1 MDITVLDEP
10 AVRARLSYQEAVAR
24 TTLDPVRYAWLC
36 LTVLTLAVA
45 PAGAQVSARAD
56 LSAGGR
62 YVWHGVSRSAG
73 LVAQPS
79 VAGGFRRRRL
89 SIEGGAVL
97 HYELDSVSAGEL
109 SQTGAGNRRLGEEDF
124 WGRAS
129 LILGP
134 TRLHAGVVRYVFRGD
149 SAQGGMGP
157 DRNTT
162 ELFVSLSTTSQYLN
176 PTFEAWFDVE
186 RVRGTFLRASF
197 DVPVLGWPFPPYAF
211 VFVQGE
217 MGVNIGQGPN
227 PARPE
232 ELANFGRTGVTH
244 LGLSF
249 GTDLRV
255 GRLSGIGSAT
265 LGFGARSQLNIDAA
279 TRVDGAGQ
287 TQDFIVWLWTGMTI
301 VLGAEARN
309 AQ

>member
-1 MDITVLDEP
+1 M
-10 AVRARLSYQEAVAR
+10 AA
-24 TTLDPVRYAWLC
+24 
-36 LTVLTLAVA
+36 A
-45 PAGAQVSARAD
+45 PAGAQLSARAD

-79 VAGGFRRRRL
+79 VAAGFRRNRL

-97 HYELDSVSAGEL
+97 HYELDSVSTGEL
-109 SQTGAGNRRLGEEDF
+109 SETGAGNRHLGEEDF

-134 TRLHAGVVRYVFRGD
+134 TRLHAGVVRYAFRGD
-149 SAQGGMGP
+149 SAQGGVGA

-162 ELFVSLSTTSQYLN
+162 EVFASLSTTSRYLN
-176 PTFEAWFDVE
+176 PTLEAWWDVE
-186 RVRGTFLRASF
+186 RVGGTFLRASF

-211 VFVQGE
+211 VFVQGD
-217 MGVNIGQGPN
+217 MGLNIGQGPN

-232 ELANFGRTGVTH
+232 ELANFARQGVTH
-244 LGLSF
+244 IGLGL
-249 GTDLRV
+249 GTELIVR
-255 GRLSGIGSAT
+255 RLSGIGSAT

>member
-1 MDITVLDEP
+1 M
-10 AVRARLSYQEAVAR
+10 AA
-24 TTLDPVRYAWLC
+24 
-36 LTVLTLAVA
+36 A
-45 PAGAQVSARAD
+45 PAGAQLSGRAD

-79 VAGGFRRRRL
+79 VAAGFRLSRL
-89 SIEGGAVL
+89 SLEGGAVL

-109 SQTGAGNRRLGEEDF
+109 SQTGAGNRHLGEEDY

-129 LILGP
+129 LLLGP

-149 SAQGGMGP
+149 SAQGGMGS

-162 ELFVSLSTTSQYLN
+162 EVFASLSTTSRYVN
-176 PTFEAWFDVE
+176 PTLEAWFDVE

-217 MGVNIGQGPN
+217 MGLNIGQGPN
-227 PARPE
+227 PTRPE
-232 ELANFGRTGVTH
+232 ELANFARQGVTH
-244 LGLSF
+244 LGLGL
-249 GTDLRV
+249 GTEVLA
-255 GRLSGIGSAT
+255 GHFAGIGSAT
-265 LGFGARSQLNIDAA
+265 LSVGARSQLNIDDA
-279 TRVDGAGQ
+279 TRFDGAGR
-287 TQDFIVWLWTGMTI
+287 TKDFIVWLWTGITI
-301 VLGAEARN
+301 VLGPEARN

>member
-1 MDITVLDEP
+1 M
-10 AVRARLSYQEAVAR
+10 AA
-24 TTLDPVRYAWLC
+24 
-36 LTVLTLAVA
+36 A
-45 PAGAQVSARAD
+45 PAGAQLSARAD

-73 LVAQPS
+73 IVAQPS
-79 VAGGFRRRRL
+79 VAAGFRFDRL

-97 HYELDSVSAGEL
+97 HYELDSVSTGEL
-109 SQTGAGNRRLGEEDF
+109 SQTGAGNRHLGEEDF

-129 LILGP
+129 LNLGP
-134 TRLHAGVVRYVFRGD
+134 TRLDAGVVRYVFRGD

-162 ELFVSLSTTSQYLN
+162 EVFVSLATTSRYLN
-176 PTFEAWFDVE
+176 PTLEAWFDVE

-232 ELANFGRTGVTH
+232 DLANFGRTGVTH
-244 LGLSF
+244 LGLGL

-265 LGFGARSQLNIDAA
+265 LGFGARSQLNIDPA
-279 TRVDGAGQ
+279 TRFDGAGH
-287 TQDFIVWLWTGMTI
+287 TQDFIVWLWTGVTI
-301 VLGAEARN
+301 VLGAETRN

>member
-1 MDITVLDEP
+1 M
-10 AVRARLSYQEAVAR
+10 AA
-24 TTLDPVRYAWLC
+24 
-36 LTVLTLAVA
+36 A
-45 PAGAQVSARAD
+45 PAGAQLSARAD

-79 VAGGFRRRRL
+79 VAAGFRRNRF

-97 HYELDSVSAGEL
+97 HYELDSASAGEL
-109 SQTGAGNRRLGEEDF
+109 SQTGAGNRHLGEEDF

-134 TRLHAGVVRYVFRGD
+134 TRLHAGVVRYAFRGD
-149 SAQGGMGP
+149 SAQGGVGA

-162 ELFVSLSTTSQYLN
+162 EVFASLSTTSRYLN
-176 PTFEAWFDVE
+176 PTLEAWWDVE

-227 PARPE
+227 PTRPE
-232 ELANFGRTGVTH
+232 ELANFARAGVTH
-244 LGLSF
+244 LGLGL
-249 GTDLRV
+249 GTELRV
-255 GRLSGIGSAT
+255 RRLSGIGSVT

-279 TRVDGAGQ
+279 TRVDGAGN
-287 TQDFIVWLWTGMTI
+287 TQDFILWLWTGMTI

>member
-1 MDITVLDEP
+1 M
-10 AVRARLSYQEAVAR
+10 AAA
-24 TTLDPVRYAWLC
+24 PV
-36 LTVLTLAVA
+36 
-45 PAGAQVSARAD
+45 GAQLSARAD
-56 LSAGGR
+56 LYAGGR

-79 VAGGFRRRRL
+79 LAAGFRLNRL

-97 HYELDSVSAGEL
+97 HHELDRVSAGEL
-109 SQTGAGNRRLGEEDF
+109 SEAGAGNRHLGEEDF

-134 TRLHAGVVRYVFRGD
+134 TRLHAGVVRYSFRGD
-149 SAQGGMGP
+149 SAQGGVGA

-162 ELFVSLSTTSQYLN
+162 EVFASLSTTSRYLN
-176 PTFEAWFDVE
+176 PTLEAWWDVG
-186 RVRGTFLRASF
+186 RVRGAFLRTSF

-217 MGVNIGQGPN
+217 IGLNIGQGPN
-227 PARPE
+227 PGRPE
-232 ELANFGRTGVTH
+232 ELANFARRGVTH
-244 LGLSF
+244 IGLGL
-249 GTDLRV
+249 GTEVLA

-265 LGFGARSQLNIDAA
+265 LGVGARSQLNIDAA
-279 TRVDGAGQ
+279 TRVDGAGR
-287 TQDFIVWLWTGMTI
+287 TQDFIVWLWTGITI
-301 VLGAEARN
+301 VLGGEARN